1 VPAATVAEN
10 TTFFGLA
17 EEPLRDVFD
26 LNLLGTALPSQV
38 FGEAMTR
45 GQGPEAE
52 GSIVNVSSMAA
63 QKPLTRV
70 AGYSA
75 AKAAL
80 ENFTRW
86 LAVEVAQKHGPG
98 LRVNAIAPGFFLGA
112 QNWALL
118 MNEDGSLTKL
128 GQAIIEH
135 TGGALRAAGGVS
147 GYLDLVVLVGCTL
160 RDGRSRAS
168 RCRLRCVQR
177 SLGVRNLGWSGVLAL
192 LPAFAGKV
200 SEPPRTRTWNL
211 ETLGGF
217 GRSFLSCLAH
227 LRFLPYGV

>member
-86 LAVEVAQKHGPG
+86 LAVEVAQKYGPG
-98 LRVNAIAPGFFLGA
+98 LRDNAIAPASFSA
-112 QNWALL
+112 RR
-118 MNEDGSLTKL
+118 
-128 GQAIIEH
+128 
-135 TGGALRAAGGVS
+135 TG
-147 GYLDLVVLVGCTL
+147 
-160 RDGRSRAS
+160 
-168 RCRLRCVQR
+168 RC
-177 SLGVRNLGWSGVLAL
+177 
-192 LPAFAGKV
+192 
-200 SEPPRTRTWNL
+200 
-211 ETLGGF
+211 
-217 GRSFLSCLAH
+217 
-227 LRFLPYGV
+227 